1 MAEDQRTGRDKA
13 EHVFASAALA
23 AAGNE
28 YGQRQPLSGRQNQ
41 TIGIL
46 FSLSIGA
53 EKSDM
58 TAARMAAAGAGKRSC
73 GMPRMQPAALPCEI

>member
-1 MAEDQRTGRDKA
+1 MAKDQRTGRDKA

-28 YGQRQPLSGRQNQ
+28 YVQRQPLSGRQNQ

-53 EKSDM
+53 
-58 TAARMAAAGAGKRSC
+58 GK
-73 GMPRMQPAALPCEI
+73 E